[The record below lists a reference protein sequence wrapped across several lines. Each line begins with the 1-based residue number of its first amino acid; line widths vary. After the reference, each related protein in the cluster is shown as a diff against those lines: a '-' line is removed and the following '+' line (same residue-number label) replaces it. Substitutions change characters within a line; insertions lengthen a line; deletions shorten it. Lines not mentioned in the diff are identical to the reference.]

1 MPRIVTVKIDLQ
13 MFDMTVKA
21 ISVVVFPLVIHTEH
35 NTYEAESSITEII
48 IIEIIIIERTA
59 WP

>member
-1 MPRIVTVKIDLQ
+1 MPRIATVKIDLQ

-21 ISVVVFPLVIHTEH
+21 ISVSVFALVIHTEH
-35 NTYEAESSITEII
+35 NIYEAESSITEII

-59 WP
+59 